1 MTTTLDAIDLSKLP
15 PPVAVAVLD
24 YEALVAAYKARLVAG
39 DADLGIAGD
48 RDLADALAI
57 ESEPLTKLIE
67 AAAYRELLLRNRVNM
82 AVRSVLLAYAV
93 GPDLDQAAANLGV
106 KRQDGELDDRFR
118 ARAVLGPEGWSTAG
132 PVGAY
137 IAKTLDASIKVSDVA
152 VSSPTPGVVR
162 LAVLSTDASGVAD
175 ADLLASVEAALN
187 AEDVRPLTD
196 QVQVVSAAI
205 DTFDVTALLTV
216 GTGPDAGN
224 VQAAAESA
232 VRAYAAGRRRLGATI
247 TRAGLI
253 GALVQPGVE
262 NVALTAPATDLPGQF
277 ETAPVLG
284 ELTVMVGP
292 A

>member
-15 PPVAVAVLD
+15 PPSAVETLD
-24 YEALVAAYKARLVAG
+24 FEAIVAAYKTSLIEG
-39 DADLGIAGD
+39 DAGLGIVGD
-48 RDLADALAI
+48 PDLADALAL

-67 AAAYRELLLRNRVNM
+67 AGAYRELLLRNRVNQ
-82 AVRSVLLAYAV
+82 AVLSVLLAYAV

-106 KRQDGELDDRFR
+106 VRQVGEADDRFR
-118 ARAVLGPEGWSTAG
+118 ARAVLGPESWSTAG

-137 IAKTLDASIKVSDVA
+137 IAQTLDASIKVSDVA
-152 VSSPTPGVVR
+152 VSSPLPGVVR
-162 LAVLSTDASGVAD
+162 VAVLSTDPSGVAD
-175 ADLLASVEAALN
+175 ADLLATVAAALN
-187 AEDVRPLTD
+187 ADDVRPLTD

-205 DTFDVTALLTV
+205 DTFDVTAALTV
-216 GTGPDAGN
+216 GSGPDAGN
-224 VQAAAESA
+224 VQAAAAAA
-232 VRAYAAGRRRLGATI
+232 VQAYAAGRRKLGATI

-262 NVALTAPATDLPGQF
+262 NVALDAPATDLPGQF

-284 ELTVMVGP
+284 ALTVTVGS